1 MPMFQRFGFAIK
13 WLFAILPAVACLSSC
28 HTFSLS
34 SDNRTISS
42 PVMRQQADDFL
53 QAMPQGLQQ
62 RQTEAV
68 VAAIAGDNT
77 ALEAVRHARNTPP
90 TPHTE
95 VTSRMLTPTLRLY
108 EPASSS
114 QEPMPVLVYLHG
126 GGWTFGSINSCGRFC
141 NAMAAT
147 GQMKVVAVDYRLA
160 PEHPYPEGLDDC
172 VAAVGY
178 VTAHAAQL
186 GIDTAHIVV
195 GGDSSGGNLALATAL
210 TDRMRGC
217 VESLVL
223 FYPVTKAFADGSESW
238 RLYGRGYGLDADIME
253 AFNRAYTLRT
263 DPRQPLISI
272 GLAPDESLEKLPR
285 TLIVS
290 AGRDILC
297 DQGRELAERLGGK
310 ATRIVF
316 SDAVHLFITVPGQ
329 DEAFA
334 QAVRCAADF
343 VCHKR

>member
-1 MPMFQRFGFAIK
+1 MKCLLG
-13 WLFAILPAVACLSSC
+13 LLPALACLSSC
-28 HTFSLS
+28 HTSGLLS
-34 SDNRTISS
+34 NSRTISS

-53 QAMPQGLQQ
+53 KAMPQGLQQ

-68 VAAIAGDNT
+68 EAAMAGDNT
-77 ALEAVRHARNTPP
+77 ALEAVRNARNTPP
-90 TPHTE
+90 APDPAVAT
-95 VTSRMLTPTLRLY
+95 RMLTPTLRLY
-108 EPASSS
+108 EPANNSHT
-114 QEPMPVLVYLHG
+114 PLPVLVYLHG

-147 GQMKVVAVDYRLA
+147 GRLKVVAVDYCLA

-172 VAAVGY
+172 VAAVEL
-178 VTAHAAQL
+178 VKTHAAEL

-210 TDRMRGC
+210 TDRVRGR

-223 FYPVTKAFADGSESW
+223 FYPVTKAFADGSDSW
-238 RLYGRGYGLDADIME
+238 RLYGKGYGLDADIME
-253 AFNRAYTLRT
+253 AFNRAYTRRA

-272 GLAPDESLEKLPR
+272 ALASGQSLAALPR

-297 DQGRELAERLGGK
+297 DQGWELAKRMGPR

-316 SDAVHLFITVPGQ
+316 EDAVHLFITVPGQ

-343 VCHKR
+343 VCPER

>member
-1 MPMFQRFGFAIK
+1 MFWLCHKGAVCHVAGCGVFVFVPHVEPFVRQPDHFKSRDAAAGRRFPEGHASG
-13 WLFAILPAVACLSSC
+13 PAA
-28 HTFSLS
+28 TT
-34 SDNRTISS
+34 NRGRRGRHCR
-42 PVMRQQADDFL
+42 RQHGARD
-53 QAMPQGLQQ
+53 
-62 RQTEAV
+62 RQTS
-68 VAAIAGDNT
+68 
-77 ALEAVRHARNTPP
+77 P
-90 TPHTE
+90 PHTE

-108 EPASSS
+108 EPAGSS

-147 GQMKVVAVDYRLA
+147 EQMKVVAVDYRLA

-178 VTAHAAQL
+178 VMAHAAQL

-210 TDRMRGC
+210 TDRMRGR

-272 GLAPDESLEKLPR
+272 GLAPDERLAKLPR

>member
-1 MPMFQRFGFAIK
+1 M
-13 WLFAILPAVACLSSC
+13 
-28 HTFSLS
+28 
-34 SDNRTISS
+34 
-42 PVMRQQADDFL
+42 
-53 QAMPQGLQQ
+53 
-62 RQTEAV
+62 
-68 VAAIAGDNT
+68 
-77 ALEAVRHARNTPP
+77 
-90 TPHTE
+90 
-95 VTSRMLTPTLRLY
+95 
-108 EPASSS
+108 
-114 QEPMPVLVYLHG
+114 
-126 GGWTFGSINSCGRFC
+126 
-141 NAMAAT
+141 
-147 GQMKVVAVDYRLA
+147 
-160 PEHPYPEGLDDC
+160 
-172 VAAVGY
+172 
-178 VTAHAAQL
+178 
-186 GIDTAHIVV
+186 

-210 TDRMRGC
+210 TDRMRGR

-272 GLAPDESLEKLPR
+272 GLASDDSLAKLPR

-329 DEAFA
+329 DEAFS